1 MAVDKIRA
9 ELGGLARTLQD
20 GELSLRASARE
31 NLQLGLVVQH
41 TVTFHEGTADHKGPL
56 SAGVEELGSMGMLQA
71 ELGRRLQESQQE
83 AGDWMDRWAAQTAGE
98 YGNRL
103 APEQCMRERSA
114 IGVEEVCA
122 TCRGKTQLICPGCS
136 GARRARGPHPARA

>member
-41 TVTFHEGTADHKGPL
+41 TVTFHEATADLKGPL
-56 SAGVEELGSMGMLQA
+56 SAGVEDLGSMDMLQA
-71 ELGRRLQESQQE
+71 ELGRRLQESSRKP
-83 AGDWMDRWAAQTAGE
+83 ATSSRFAPIDRTAKSFRPDR
-98 YGNRL
+98 N
-103 APEQCMRERSA
+103 S
-114 IGVEEVCA
+114 
-122 TCRGKTQLICPGCS
+122 CS
-136 GARRARGPHPARA
+136 SESCWP